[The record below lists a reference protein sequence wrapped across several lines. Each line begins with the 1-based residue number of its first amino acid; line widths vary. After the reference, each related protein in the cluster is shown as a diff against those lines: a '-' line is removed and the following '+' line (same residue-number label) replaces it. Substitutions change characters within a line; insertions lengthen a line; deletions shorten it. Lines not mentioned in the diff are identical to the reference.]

1 LKDAVTAFLVARL
14 ILLSV
19 SVIGTGM
26 LALPPGQPTSV
37 PGWPAIAP
45 AGGWA
50 DQGWEVAV
58 TATERQDA
66 LWFLR
71 IATDGYRDDDGSA
84 AFFPLYPLAVRAVA
98 LLPFLGPLGAA
109 LLVSNAA
116 FLAALVVLHALTRLE
131 LDREAARKTVW
142 LVALFPSAFFFLA
155 PYTESL
161 FLLLSVSAFWFARR
175 DRWLSAAIVG
185 AGAAATRSVGLLLI
199 LGLGVEALRQ
209 WRKEHRAPLPRLMAS
224 AAVAIGPA
232 LYGAWWWVSSGSPWA
247 PLDAQTAWRPGGV
260 HPPWETVWRASDM
273 ALDFRTWW
281 LLDLIVVGIAVTG
294 LVLVARH
301 VPLSYTAYAAGSIAL
316 PLILPFLDRPLV
328 SLPRFVAVLFPAAW
342 GFAIA
347 SERRPRL
354 EPALLALFAS
364 GYGLLALLFVNWQ
377 YVF

>member
-1 LKDAVTAFLVARL
+1 
-14 ILLSV
+14 
-19 SVIGTGM
+19 
-26 LALPPGQPTSV
+26 
-37 PGWPAIAP
+37 
-45 AGGWA
+45 
-50 DQGWEVAV
+50 
-58 TATERQDA
+58 
-66 LWFLR
+66 
-71 IATDGYRDDDGSA
+71 
-84 AFFPLYPLAVRAVA
+84 
-98 LLPFLGPLGAA
+98 
-109 LLVSNAA
+109 
-116 FLAALVVLHALTRLE
+116 
-131 LDREAARKTVW
+131 
-142 LVALFPSAFFFLA
+142 
-155 PYTESL
+155 L

-175 DRWLSAAIVG
+175 DRWLSVAIVG

-232 LYGAWWWVSSGSPWA
+232 LYGAWWWVRSGSPWA
-247 PLDAQTAWRPGGV
+247 PLDAQTAWRPDGV
-260 HPPWETVWRASDM
+260 HPPWETVWRAFDM

-301 VPLSYTAYAAGSIAL
+301 VPLSYTAYAAGSVAL

-354 EPALLALFAS
+354 EPALLALFAA
-364 GYGLLALLFVNWQ
+364 GYGVLALLFVNWQ